1 MATKKTA
8 AGSSVDSIIETI
20 ESMTVLE
27 LADLVEK
34 LKDKFGVS
42 AMPVMAAAPADA
54 NGAAA
59 TEVEEQTEFDVNI
72 AEVGPN
78 KIPVIK
84 VVRKATGLGLREAK
98 AVVDE
103 APGPVKQGISKQD
116 AEELAKLLEAEGA
129 KVEIK

>member
-1 MATKKTA
+1 MAAKSTA
-8 AGSSVDSIIETI
+8 TGSSVDSIIETI

-42 AMPVMAAAPADA
+42 AMPAMVAAPADA

-59 TEVEEQTEFDVNI
+59 AEVEEQTEFDVHL

-98 AVVDE
+98 AVVDG
-103 APGPVKQGISKQD
+103 APGPVSYTHLTLPTKRI
-116 AEELAKLLEAEGA
+116 
-129 KVEIK
+129 V

>member
-42 AMPVMAAAPADA
+42 AMPMMAAGPADA

-59 TEVEEQTEFDVNI
+59 AEVEEQTEFDVNI

-103 APGPVKQGISKQD
+103 APGPVKQGISKQE